1 MNPLCKSGLLLGAA
15 VLFIALAATPA
26 DAGDPFYGGYGGGY
40 FGWSS
45 NLYGMD
51 YIPYYSRH
59 PPVYYSYPVPRTYG
73 WSPFA
78 YPPGVMTP
86 EVLVEAVEPKTSFN
100 PFFDKELKNVPE
112 ADGEADGD
120 QLAGKLVLNP
130 FVFEA
135 NLAENG
141 GE

>member
-1 MNPLCKSGLLLGAA
+1 MYPLRKCGLLLGAT
-15 VLFIALAATPA
+15 LLIASVGGSAQ
-26 DAGDPFYGGYGGGY
+26 AGDPFFGGYGGWYGA
-40 FGWSS
+40 WST

-78 YPPGVMTP
+78 YPPGVLTP
-86 EVLVEAVEPKTSFN
+86 EVLVEPVAPQTSFN
-100 PFFDKELKNVPE
+100 PYFKEEMKSAPAAEQSDDK
-112 ADGEADGD
+112 
-120 QLAGKLVLNP
+120 LAGKLILNP
-130 FVFEA
+130 FVFDATVARSE
-135 NLAENG
+135 